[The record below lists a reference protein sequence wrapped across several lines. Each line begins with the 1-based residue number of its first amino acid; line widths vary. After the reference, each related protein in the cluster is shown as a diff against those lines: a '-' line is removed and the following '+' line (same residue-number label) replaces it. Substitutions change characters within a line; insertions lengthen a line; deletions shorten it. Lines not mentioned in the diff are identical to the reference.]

1 LTTSSSTTLPHFR
14 GRAGRPFLTML
25 VNKLH
30 KVIA

>member
-1 LTTSSSTTLPHFR
+1 LNNLVPRFR

-25 VNKLH
+25 VNKLL